1 MRSTMPAEK
10 LSGLALIV
18 LHAYMDKSID
28 TDKVVWKYCARKP
41 RRLAFE
47 MYTKLALGLTI

>member
-1 MRSTMPAEK
+1 MPVEK

-28 TDKVVWKYCARKP
+28 TDKVVWKYSARKP

-47 MYTKLALGLTI
+47 F

>member
-18 LHAYMDKSID
+18 LHAYKDKSID
-28 TDKVVWKYCARKP
+28 TDKVVWKYSARKP

-47 MYTKLALGLTI
+47 F

>member
-28 TDKVVWKYCARKP
+28 TNKVIWEFWARKP

-47 MYTKLALGLTI
+47 F